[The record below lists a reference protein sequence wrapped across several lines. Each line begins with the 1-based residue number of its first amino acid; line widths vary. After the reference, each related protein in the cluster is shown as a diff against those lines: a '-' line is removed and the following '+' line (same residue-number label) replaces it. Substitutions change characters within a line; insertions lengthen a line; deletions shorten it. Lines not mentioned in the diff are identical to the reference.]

1 MSNLTNTWWPEK
13 HRPTSIDDYIGN
25 EDFIA
30 KVKHWIDI
38 QDVPNLILYSEK
50 SGTGKT
56 LGCKLIANALDADIM
71 YINASD
77 ENSIDTVREKI
88 TSFAKSVGFR
98 KWKILILDEF
108 SYFSPNAQSALLNI
122 IESTS
127 KSTRFFL
134 TGNYIEKFL
143 PAIVSRC
150 TPFRIQSPPIKVVC
164 SNLAK
169 ILKSEEVTYDA
180 ATIVKIVNQFYPDQR
195 SMLNYCQ
202 ANSITGQLIFSS
214 ENITVNEYCSKI
226 LEELKNISNPKE
238 TFIRIRQIIADSK
251 VRQFDDLFRY
261 LFDNL
266 DSFVPEGKIATTIL
280 TIAEWQK
287 NSSLV
292 MDKEI
297 PVAAMFINILRDLK
311 S

>member
-1 MSNLTNTWWPEK
+1 MSNITNTWWPEK
-13 HRPTSIDDYIGN
+13 YRPKTIEEFVGN
-25 EDFIA
+25 EDFVN
-30 KVKHWIDI
+30 KVKYWIET

-56 LGCKLIANALDADIM
+56 TCCKLLANALDADVM
-71 YINASD
+71 YINASS
-77 ENSIDTVREKI
+77 ENSIDTVRQQI
-88 TSFAKSVGFR
+88 TTFASSVGFN
-98 KWKILILDEF
+98 KWKICHLDEF

-127 KSTRFFL
+127 KTTRFFL

-164 SNLAK
+164 SNLAR
-169 ILKSEEVTYDA
+169 ILKEENIKFDA
-180 ATIVKIVNQFYPDQR
+180 ATIVKIVNQYYPDQR

-202 ANSITGQLIFSS
+202 ANSITGELVYST
-214 ENITVNEYCSKI
+214 ENIVVNDYCTKI
-226 LEELKNISNPKE
+226 LDELKSIGDVKA
-238 TFIRIRQIIADSK
+238 TFANIRQIIADSK

-261 LFDNL
+261 LFDKL
-266 DSFVPEGKIATTIL
+266 EEFVPDGKKAGIILHIADFQ
-280 TIAEWQK
+280 QK
-287 NSSLV
+287 STLV
-292 MDKEI
+292 LDKEI
-297 PVAAMFINILRDLK
+297 QIAAMFINILRDLK

>member
-1 MSNLTNTWWPEK
+1 MSFIENTWWPEK
-13 HRPTSIDDYIGN
+13 HRPKTIDDFVGN
-25 EDFIA
+25 EDFVN
-30 KVKHWIDI
+30 KVKYWIETE
-38 QDVPNLILYSEK
+38 DVPNLILYSEK

-56 LGCKLIANALDADIM
+56 TCCKILANALDADIM

-77 ENSIDTVREKI
+77 ENSIDTVRDKI

-150 TPFRIQSPPIKVVC
+150 TPFRIQSPPIKIIC
-164 SNLAK
+164 SNIAK
-169 ILKSEEVTYDA
+169 ILKYEGVTYEA
-180 ATIVKIVNQFYPDQR
+180 ATIIKVVNQFYPDQR

-202 ANSITGQLIFSS
+202 ANSITGELVYST
-214 ENITVNEYCSKI
+214 ENITVNDYCTKI
-226 LEELKNISNPKE
+226 LNELKKGLDARI
-238 TFIRIRQIIADSK
+238 TFANIRQIIADAK
-251 VRQFDDLFRY
+251 VRQFDDLFKF

-266 DSFVPEGKIATTIL
+266 EDFAPDGTRASIIL
-280 TIAEWQK
+280 HIAEWQK
-287 NSSLV
+287 NASLV
-292 MDKEI
+292 LDKEI
-297 PVAAMFINILRDLK
+297 PAAAMFINILRDLK
-311 S
+311 

>member
-1 MSNLTNTWWPEK
+1 MSVIENTWWPEK
-13 HRPTSIDDYIGN
+13 YRPKTIDDFVGN
-25 EDFIA
+25 EDFVN
-30 KVKHWIDI
+30 KVKHWIDT
-38 QDVPNLILYSEK
+38 QEVPNLILYSEK

-56 LGCKLIANALDADIM
+56 TCCKLLANALDADIM

-77 ENSIDTVREKI
+77 ENSIDTVRDKI
-88 TSFAKSVGFR
+88 TSFAKSVGFK

-150 TPFRIQSPPIKVVC
+150 TPFRIQSPPIKIVC
-164 SNLAK
+164 SNIAK
-169 ILKSEEVTYDA
+169 ILKSEGISYDA
-180 ATIVKIVNQFYPDQR
+180 TTIVKVVNQFYPDQR

-202 ANSITGQLIFSS
+202 ANSIGGELVFSS

-226 LEELKNISNPKE
+226 LEVLKSNQNPKDK
-238 TFIRIRQIIADSK
+238 IASIRQVIADSK
-251 VRQFDDLFRY
+251 VRQFDDLFKF

-266 DSFVPEGKIATTIL
+266 EEFVPDGKRSGIIL
-280 TIAEWQK
+280 HIAEFQHK
-287 NSSLV
+287 SSLV
-292 MDKEI
+292 LDKEI
-297 PVAAMFINILRDLK
+297 QLIAMFVNILSELK
-311 S
+311 